1 HAADWNREYEL
12 LGKAIDQREGA
23 KEDEITEDMIANSK
37 TLAFNLE
44 KYLLKKQKKYAPKV
58 LFLLFLF
65 VVYVFVSIYEA
76 YLKKYPARIKRAPF
90 LAERIWLVVL
100 SLVDMVGGLATE
112 SLFFVCFVFFREQ
125 DDYENSNEMCV
136 IKMLKPVKKKKVSLL
151 HYL

>member
-1 HAADWNREYEL
+1 MC
-12 LGKAIDQREGA
+12 REGA
-23 KEDEITEDMIANSK
+23 KGDEITEDMIANSK

-58 LFLLFLF
+58 LLRHPFAG
-65 VVYVFVSIYEA
+65 SIYEA

-100 SLVDMVGGLATE
+100 SLVDMVGGLVTE

-136 IKMLKPVKKKKVSLL
+136 IKMLKPVKKKKAIFLTLIIKHSFEGI
-151 HYL
+151 